1 MTMESEMRQACH
13 VMLKKYPDVINVEQL
28 AEILTVSTKTCYKL
42 IANGKIEVIQV
53 GRAYRIPKTKVFKYI
68 LAIRSENR

>member
-28 AEILTVSTKTCYKL
+28 AEILSVSTKTCYKL
-42 IANGKIEVIQV
+42 VAEGKIEVIKV

>member
-28 AEILTVSTKTCYKL
+28 AEILSVSTKTCYKL

-68 LAIRSENR
+68 LAVRSENR

>member
-68 LAIRSENR
+68 LAVRSENR

>member
-1 MTMESEMRQACH
+1 MTIESEMRQACH

-28 AEILTVSTKTCYKL
+28 AEILSVSTKTCYKL

-53 GRAYRIPKTKVFKYI
+53 GRAYRIPKTKEFKYI